1 MPNLYGALVTPEDDW
16 EFKDDQEM
24 DKEEN
29 WEVHDDGEFGI
40 AQLSTMKFSSGDPKV
55 TRRNLL
61 LAIFVTMVIAV
72 STLVLLTGQKF
83 NSISGR
89 DNYSTSAYDASNA
102 MINVVSVSNEYG
114 ELDLSAMLP
123 YEFLTDSFLIEPY
136 KETTITIGGL
146 YNNCNYNWS
155 FIKFGVNSVNASD
168 IISTDQK
175 LNVTLISPGAYNFTI
190 LEKCGEAMNSHR
202 QLNMKVW
209 VKYVRR
215 ELSMLN
221 DFDREEFLDA
231 FHVLWNVSTTQGK
244 VLYGDRYKSVK
255 YFATL
260 HNDGGGNAA
269 CDEFHGGL
277 GFLNNHMYL
286 SAYLEQSLQLVNP
299 KVALNYLDYSK
310 YFESAAYAN
319 RKFRYT

>member
-24 DKEEN
+24 DNEEN

-102 MINVVSVSNEYG
+102 IINVVSVSNEYG

-209 VKYVRR
+209 VKYIRR